1 MKRYIFSALLG
12 ISAVAAYGIPARPGL
27 MTVIQPD
34 GSEVKV
40 RLMGDERHHYYL
52 SEDGYLLAN
61 EEGFFYYAD
70 ADSEGRVMRSDF
82 KLSAS
87 GQAPAAYD
95 NALRSYLSGIN
106 RDALTEK
113 MNLARNRIVTYSSL
127 SNRLVDRNNG
137 LTRSEESVVAHPGLY
152 PDTYYPSMG
161 EQRALVI
168 LVEFADVSMTLDN
181 PHDYFSRLLN
191 EPGFSDWG
199 ATGSAR
205 DYFIEC
211 SNGQFSP
218 QFDLYGPVT
227 LPNKMSYY
235 GANSADG
242 NDRRPAQMIAD
253 ACRLLDDEVDFSLY
267 DLDKDGSIDN
277 VFVFY
282 AGEGE
287 AAGGVPETI
296 WPHSWNVTVGM
307 LGRQVFDGVLLDR
320 YACSCEWVVTKG
332 KGRPDGVGTFI
343 HEFSH
348 VLGLPDLYATGYTD
362 CFTPEGWSALDG
374 GSYNN
379 DGCTPPLYS
388 AFERY
393 ALGWLTPFDMTES
406 CTVALNSIGNNEAGI
421 FLTKDEEGNV
431 NPNEYFLV
439 ENRQKTSWDSYIPGH
454 GMLVWHI
461 DYDDDVWWDNE
472 VNNKPNHQ
480 HVDLVEADGS
490 TFANKDRRGDAF
502 PGKKNVTSFGDDT
515 TPSARSWAGVP
526 SGVSLVNIAEKDGVI
541 TFDMNGG
548 ASAPMISDNSS
559 IRWEIQGNTLQLS
572 GLVPATD
579 VKVYDLTGNLVAEM
593 RADDSGEASVSL
605 PHNGIYIVHT
615 PSKTL
620 KIIFLL

>member
-87 GQAPAAYD
+87 GQAPAVYD

-199 ATGSAR
+199 ATGSAH

-218 QFDLYGPVT
+218 KFDLYGPVT

-267 DLDKDGSIDN
+267 DLDKDGVIDN

-287 AAGGVPETI
+287 AAGGTPETI
-296 WPHSWNVTVGM
+296 WPHSWNVTAAM
-307 LGRQVFDGVLLDR
+307 LKDQVFDGVLLDR
-320 YACSCEWVVTKG
+320 YACSCEWVMTERR
-332 KGRPDGVGTFI
+332 GRPDGVGTFI

-348 VLGLPDLYATGYTD
+348 VLGLPDLYATGYTS

-406 CTVALNSIGNNEAGI
+406 RTVALNSIGNNEAGI

-526 SGVSLVNIAEKDGVI
+526 SGVSLVNITEKDGVI

-548 ASAPMISDNSS
+548 ASAPMISDNSG
-559 IRWEIQGNTLQLS
+559 IRWEIQDNTLQLS
-572 GLVPATD
+572 GLVHGTD
-579 VKVYDLTGNLVAEM
+579 VKVYDLTGNLIADME
-593 RADDSGEASVSL
+593 ADDSGEASVSL

-620 KIIFLL
+620 KIIFH

>member
-12 ISAVAAYGIPARPGL
+12 ISAVMAYGVPARPGL
-27 MTVIQPD
+27 MTVQQPD

-40 RLMGDERHHYYL
+40 RLIGDERHHYYL

-61 EEGFFYYAD
+61 EDGFFYYAD
-70 ADSEGRVMRSDF
+70 ADDEGRVIRSDF
-82 KLSAS
+82 RLSGN
-87 GQAPAAYD
+87 GQGVAAYD
-95 NALRSYLSGIN
+95 ESLRSYLSGI
-106 RDALTEK
+106 RQDALAEK
-113 MNLARNRIVTYSSL
+113 MNVARNRVVTSSL
-127 SNRLVDRNNG
+127 FNNRLVDRIG
-137 LTRSEESVVAHPGLY
+137 RLTRSGESVVARPGLC
-152 PDTYYPSMG
+152 PDSYYPSTG

-181 PHDYFSRLLN
+181 PHDYFSRMLN

-199 ATGSAR
+199 GTGSAR
-205 DYFIEC
+205 DYFLEC
-211 SNGQFSP
+211 SDGQFSP
-218 QFDLYGPVT
+218 QFDLYGPVK
-227 LPNKMSYY
+227 LPNRMAYY

-242 NDRRPAQMIAD
+242 NDRRPAHMIAD
-253 ACRLLDDEVDFSLY
+253 ACAALDDEVDFSRY
-267 DLDKDGSIDN
+267 DMDHDGVIDN

-287 AAGGVPETI
+287 ASGGAPETI
-296 WPHSWNVTVGM
+296 WPHSWYVTAA
-307 LGRQVFDGVLLDR
+307 LPRPQIFDGVRLDR
-320 YACSCEWVVTKG
+320 YACSCEWVVTKRH
-332 KGRPDGVGTFI
+332 GRPDGVGTFI

-393 ALGWLTPFDMTES
+393 ALGWLTPFDMTDS
-406 CTVALNSIGNNEAGI
+406 AAVTLNSIGSNEAGI
-421 FLTKDEEGNV
+421 FLTKDADGEP

-439 ENRQKTSWDSYIPGH
+439 ENRQKMSWDSYIPGH

-461 DYDDDVWWDNE
+461 DYDDNVWWDNE

-515 TPSARSWAGVP
+515 KPSARSWAGIP
-526 SGVSLVNIAEKDGVI
+526 SGISLVNIAEKDGII

-548 ASAPMISDNSS
+548 ASAPMISDASG
-559 IRWEIQGNTLQLS
+559 IRWEIQGSVLRLS
-572 GLVPATD
+572 GITPGTE
-579 VKVYDLTGNLVAEM
+579 VKIYDLTGNLIAEVK
-593 RADDSGEASVSL
+593 ADESGETSVSL
-605 PHNGIYIVHT
+605 PHTGIYIVHT
-615 PSKTL
+615 PAKTL
-620 KIIFLL
+620 KVIFR